1 VTVESDIAALASAS
15 RERVVIGFAGPPGAG
30 KTTLARR
37 VLAHAA
43 ETLGPDA
50 VGYLPMDGFH
60 LSDDVLDA
68 LGRRDRKGAPDTFD
82 AAGFVALLHRV
93 VAAESD
99 VYAPDFDHTMGEP
112 IAARLVIPASAR
124 LVVAEGNYL
133 GLDEPEWNM
142 VRPLLTRLYY
152 VDAETGVRRRRLLT
166 RHIAAGKTPEQAARW
181 IDTVDEPN
189 AARVASTRV
198 VADAVIDASTE
209 TGTPPAG

>member
-1 VTVESDIAALASAS
+1 
-15 RERVVIGFAGPPGAG
+15 
-30 KTTLARR
+30 
-37 VLAHAA
+37 
-43 ETLGPDA
+43 
-50 VGYLPMDGFH
+50 
-60 LSDDVLDA
+60 
-68 LGRRDRKGAPDTFD
+68 
-82 AAGFVALLHRV
+82 
-93 VAAESD
+93 
-99 VYAPDFDHTMGEP
+99 MGEP

-189 AARVASTRV
+189 AARVASTRE